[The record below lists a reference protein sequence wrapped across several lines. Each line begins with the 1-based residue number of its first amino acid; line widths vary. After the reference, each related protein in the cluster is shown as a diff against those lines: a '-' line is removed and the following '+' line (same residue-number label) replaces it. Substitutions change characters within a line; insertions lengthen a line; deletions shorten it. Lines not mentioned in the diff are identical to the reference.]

1 MSENDAEKELEAL
14 AERFMQALAARRSQD
29 VDRAMEIL
37 LEIMKKEPRL
47 PEPHLELAHIHL
59 EAGRIPEAEANAR
72 EGLSWLERGG
82 QWVDNLEDFQI
93 ASLAHGLLG
102 EVLSQKA
109 NTDEVVFGDPED
121 FAEMLAESRGHFQQ
135 AAKLDPENAYAGSQA
150 FFLGLEE

>member
-1 MSENDAEKELEAL
+1 MSEKDEDKELEAL
-14 AERFMQALAARRSQD
+14 AERFMQALGARQAGD
-29 VDRAMEIL
+29 VDRAAELLAEIL
-37 LEIMKKEPRL
+37 KKEPRL

-59 EAGRIPEAEANAR
+59 EAGRLPEAEANAR

-82 QWVDNLEDFQI
+82 QWVDNLENFQV

-109 NTDEVVFGDPED
+109 NTDDVVFGDPEV
-121 FAEMLAESRGHFQQ
+121 FAELLAESKRHFQE
-135 AAKLDPENAYAGSQA
+135 AAKLDPDNAYAGSQA